1 MKHSQKIGIAAAV
14 LLVIACFLPWTFHS
28 DLNKTFNGFFS
39 EGDNYG
45 KPGKTFIVLTVLAV
59 IFYLVPKV
67 WAKRWNLL
75 ITALTLAYAIKSFIL
90 FSGCYRGICPEK
102 KMGLW
107 LMLIASAIMIA
118 MAVFPD
124 TSLSTSENKEPD

>member
-1 MKHSQKIGIAAAV
+1 M
-14 LLVIACFLPWTFHS
+14 LVIACFLPWTFHP

-124 TSLSTSENKEPD
+124 TSLSTSENKESD

>member
-14 LLVIACFLPWTFHS
+14 LLVIACFLPWTFHP

-45 KPGKTFIVLTVLAV
+45 KPGKTFIVLTILAV

-75 ITALTLAYAIKSFIL
+75 ITALTVAYAIKSFIL

-107 LMLIASAIMIA
+107 LMLIASVIMIA

-124 TSLSTSENKEPD
+124 TSLPTSENKESD

>member
-14 LLVIACFLPWTFHS
+14 LLVITCWLPWTFHP
-28 DLNKTFNGFFS
+28 DLNKNFNGFFS
-39 EGDNYG
+39 EGGNYG
-45 KPGKTFIVLTVLAV
+45 TPGKTFIVLTVLA
-59 IFYLVPKV
+59 IFFYIMPKV

-75 ITALTLAYAIKSFIL
+75 ITALTVAYAIKSFIL

-107 LMLIASAIMIA
+107 LMLISSVIMIA

-124 TSLSTSENKEPD
+124 TSLSTSDNKDSD

>member
-14 LLVIACFLPWTFHS
+14 LLVIACFLPWTFHP

-124 TSLSTSENKEPD
+124 TSLSTSENKESD